1 MKKEKA
7 ILAQDHKQHTDAK
20 LAKEHGKKIVAPNVY
35 LETEK
40 SHKNW
45 YNIHEMGKQR
55 DKPRI
60 SPREEKKVGGI
71 TKHSLRKEK

>member
-1 MKKEKA
+1 MSKKRIETE
-7 ILAQDHKQHTDAK
+7 DHKQHEDAK
-20 LAKEHGKKIVAPNVY
+20 HVEDHDNKLLKPNTY

-40 SHKNW
+40 EHKNW

-60 SPREEKKVGGI
+60 APREEKKVGGI